1 MSEVAPRLARSAGL
15 FGLATMASRLLGL
28 VRDQVLAYYF
38 GTGDA
43 VEAFR
48 VAFRVPNL
56 VRDLFAEGAMSA
68 AFVPTFT
75 AELTAGGKPR
85 AWRLANSVVTAL
97 VLVTGVLVLLA
108 ILFAEPIIH
117 VYAEGFEEV
126 PGKLDLTVYLTRIMA
141 PFLTLVAVAAV
152 FMGMLNSLGHFFVPA
167 LSPAMFNVATIVIIV
182 SLVPFADELGIH
194 PIVLVAISTIVG
206 GFGQLLIQWR
216 PLRGEGYGYRPTL
229 DVRDPALARVLLLM
243 GPGTIGL
250 AATQINLFVNTRFAS
265 GEGTGAIAA
274 LDYAFRVM
282 YLPIGLFGV
291 SIAAASTPAFSRQV
305 ATGDRTQMKSTVAS
319 AIGLMLALNVPAT
332 IGLIVLGPAIIA
344 LIFERGRFTPA
355 DTIATAGALQFY
367 AVGLVGYSVVRI
379 VSPAFYA
386 LRRSRVPVTAS
397 IASVVANVALAVM
410 LVRIMSFEGLAL
422 ATSLAA
428 IVNACIQLG
437 LLRREL
443 GGIESGRIALTLA
456 KTTLAGLAMGVA
468 AWYAERWLRTAMPGA
483 ALGLQALR
491 VFGAIGVALA
501 VLTAAAWVLRLHEF
515 EQARSMIL
523 RRFRRVSP

>member
-1 MSEVAPRLARSAGL
+1 MSEASPRLARSAGL
-15 FGLATMASRLLGL
+15 FGLATMASRILGL

-43 VEAFR
+43 IDAFR
-48 VAFRVPNL
+48 VAFRIPNL

-75 AELTAGGKPR
+75 AELTNGGKPR
-85 AWRLANSVVTAL
+85 AFRLANSVVTAL
-97 VLVTGVLVLLA
+97 ILVTGVLVILGIVFADPLA
-108 ILFAEPIIH
+108 RF
-117 VYAEGFEEV
+117 YAEGFERV
-126 PGKLDLTVYLTRIMA
+126 PGKLELTVQLTRIMT

-152 FMGMLNSLGHFFVPA
+152 LMGMLNSLGHFFVPA
-167 LSPAMFNVATIVIIV
+167 LSPAMFNVATIVIMV
-182 SLVPFADELGIH
+182 SLVPFADTLGIH
-194 PIVLVAISTIVG
+194 PITLVAISTIVG

-216 PLRGEGYGYRPTL
+216 PLRHEGYSYRPAL

-243 GPGTIGL
+243 GPGTVGL
-250 AATQINLFVNTRFAS
+250 AATQINIFVNTRFAAD
-265 GEGTGAIAA
+265 EGTGAIAA

-305 ATGDRTQMKSTVAS
+305 ASGDRTQVGATVAS

-332 IGLIVLGPAIIA
+332 VGLIVLAPAIIA
-344 LIFERGRFTPA
+344 LIFEHGRFTSA
-355 DTIATAGALQFY
+355 DTLATAGALQFY

-386 LRRSRVPVTAS
+386 LRRSRIPVVAS
-397 IASVVANVALAVM
+397 IASVVANVALAFA
-410 LVRIMSFEGLAL
+410 LVRVMSFEGLAL

-428 IVNACIQLG
+428 IVNAAIQLV

-443 GGIESGRIALTLA
+443 GTIHAGRIALTFA
-456 KTTLAGLAMGVA
+456 KTVVAALAMGAA
-468 AWYAERWLRTAMPGA
+468 AWYAEWWLRTVWPGTA
-483 ALGLQALR
+483 IGLRALR
-491 VFGAIGVALA
+491 VFGAIAVALM
-501 VLTAAAWVLRLHEF
+501 VLSACAWLLRLREF
-515 EQARSMIL
+515 EQARDMVL
-523 RRFRRVSP
+523 RRFKRVSR